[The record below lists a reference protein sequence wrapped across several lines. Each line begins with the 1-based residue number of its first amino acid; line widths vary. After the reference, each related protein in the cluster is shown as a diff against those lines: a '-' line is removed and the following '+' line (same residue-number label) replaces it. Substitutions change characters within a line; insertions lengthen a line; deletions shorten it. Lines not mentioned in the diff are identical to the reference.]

1 MSDTKQRVTVISGRN
16 TGEGSQVMTRKQ
28 TAAYLQISTAHLSNV
43 LNGKVPGV
51 APLRH
56 AVVGRRI
63 LIKCVWADEWL
74 EKMGE
79 RSLQQC

>member
-1 MSDTKQRVTVISGRN
+1 MLTRAPKARKFAKEMSDTKQGVTVISGRN
-16 TGEGSQVMTRKQ
+16 TREGSQVMTRKQ

-56 AVVGRRI
+56 AVVG
-63 LIKCVWADEWL
+63 LT
-74 EKMGE
+74 
-79 RSLQQC
+79 